1 MATPPQA
8 PMTGPAGPA
17 EPVPVAVLARTSTL
31 VMQDPAAS
39 LRRQIT
45 SAGEWLPPGFYIA
58 GYYWDVE
65 SGGLDIEQRGHGSY
79 GQFTAQGIPRDGGLA
94 DLLAEA
100 KSPQPKFAAVVVED
114 IERAARDFYNSVK
127 LERQLT
133 DQGIPLFATDE
144 PPAITGVS
152 STTILVRRVK
162 QGVAE
167 WFRLQLKEKTWKGL
181 KEHSAQGWNIGRVPY
196 GYVPERITHPNPS
209 KAAQGLTKTRLALDP
224 GRAGIVAQIYAW
236 RVDGKLGINAITTRL
251 NADPGSYP
259 PPDPATG
266 WSLGGVAAMLRNPK
280 YTGYQ
285 VIGRRRKGRPVPV
298 DQWHWSP
305 EPTHPA
311 IVDRATWDAAQA
323 VGAEHASSRDSDDG
337 LYRQPPSRRTYALRS
352 RVRCR
357 LCRRRMCGITRL
369 HPANKSRTEYAYYVC
384 PHNPANPR
392 HAAAAPDHPRT
403 VAAREDLLLDKLR
416 DGLAA
421 YALAPGR
428 AGRLAE
434 LLPADAAAQQA
445 KRDAKAAALTAK
457 LKQLDKALDSL
468 IYDLATLPTDPADKA
483 AHAMRA
489 RIHTHFTGLHAD
501 REKTETE
508 LTALGNDTS
517 QATDTNLLNDLPELT
532 SRLADL
538 PPHIQA
544 GLFAAFDIQI
554 LWNPPMKQATFFA
567 TITDTTPGIIA
578 NLLTRATD
586 DDPTAAAGTATS
598 TASAA
603 PAPSANH
610 TTSSDQFSDSA
621 RLPILR
627 KTRPGLRGR
636 ATAAA
641 DPPLH

>member
-1 MATPPQA
+1 
-8 PMTGPAGPA
+8 
-17 EPVPVAVLARTSTL
+17 
-31 VMQDPAAS
+31 MQDPVAS

-45 SAGEWLPPGFYIA
+45 SGTEWLPPGWYIA

-100 KSPQPKFAAVVVED
+100 QSPQPKFAAVVVED

-127 LERQLT
+127 LERQLS

-144 PPAITGVS
+144 PPAITGIS
-152 STTILVRRVK
+152 PTTILVRRVK

-181 KEHSAQGWNIGRVPY
+181 KEHAAQGWNVGRVPY
-196 GYVPERITHPNPS
+196 GYLPERITHPNPS

-224 GRAGIVAQIYAW
+224 QRAPIVEQIYAW
-236 RVDGKLGINAITTRL
+236 RTDDKLGINAITARL
-251 NADPGSYP
+251 NADPAAYP
-259 PPDPATG
+259 PSDPEIG
-266 WSLGGVAAMLRNPK
+266 WSLGGVAAILRNPK

-298 DQWHWSP
+298 EQWHWSP

-311 IVDRATWDAAQA
+311 IVDRATWDTAQQ
-323 VGAEHASSRDSDDG
+323 VGAEHATSRDSDPG
-337 LYRQPPSRRTYALRS
+337 LYAQPPSRRTYALRS
-352 RVRCR
+352 RVRCK
-357 LCRRRMCGITRL
+357 LCQRRMCGVTRL

-403 VAAREDLLLDKLR
+403 VAAREDLVVDELR
-416 DGLAA
+416 DGLSA

-428 AGRLAE
+428 AARLAE
-434 LLPADAAAQQA
+434 LLPADAAAKQA
-445 KRDAKAAALTAK
+445 KRAHQAAALTAK
-457 LKQLDKALDSL
+457 LRQLDKALDSL
-468 IYDLATLPTDPADKA
+468 VYDLGNLSTDPADTA

-489 RIHTHFTGLHAD
+489 RIHTHFADKHAE
-501 REKTETE
+501 RETTDAE
-508 LTALGNDTS
+508 LKALGSDTS
-517 QATDTNLLNDLPELT
+517 QATDTDLLDDLPELT
-532 SRLADL
+532 TRLADL
-538 PPHIQA
+538 PAHIQA

-554 LWNPPMKQATFFA
+554 LWNPPLKQATFFA

-578 NLLTRATD
+578 ALLTRAAG
-586 DDPTAAAGTATS
+586 DPASASAAYPDTSAATGTGPAANGDHATS
-598 TASAA
+598 TG
-603 PAPSANH
+603 
-610 TTSSDQFSDSA
+610 TFSDLA
-621 RLPILR
+621 RLPMLR
-627 KTRPGLRGR
+627 ETRP
-636 ATAAA
+636 
-641 DPPLH
+641 DSPVSS